1 MKKLIKTT
9 WQHIRRSPYQSLT
22 AIGMMS
28 LTLFV
33 ALAFFLTALGSQA
46 ILNYFEGKP
55 QITVFFTDQKK
66 PEDIKLLEKKLK
78 ATGQV
83 SQTKY
88 ISKEEALAIYQEQN
102 KKDPLL
108 LEMVTASILPASLDV
123 SAKDSQFLPDL
134 VKTLQAE
141 PGVEEVVY
149 QKDIVDLLIT
159 WTQTIRK
166 TGAILVGFLTL
177 LSLLI
182 FLTIIGMKIA
192 IRKEEIG
199 ILRLIG
205 ASKWYIR
212 WPFIFEGLFYG
223 LIASVVSWIVAV
235 CLLIYLTPYLKLFL
249 LGVPLFPISPIFFLE
264 LLLGSVFVGA
274 GVGII
279 GSLLAVWRYLKD

>member
-22 AIGMMS
+22 AIGIMS

-55 QITVFFTDQKK
+55 QITVFFTDEKK
-66 PEDIKLLEKKLK
+66 PEDIRLLEKKLK
-78 ATGQV
+78 AAGQV

-108 LEMVTASILPASLDV
+108 LEMVTSSILPASLDI
-123 SAKDSQFLPDL
+123 SAKDPQSLSGL
-134 VKTLQAE
+134 VKSLQAE
-141 PGVEEVVY
+141 PAVEEVVY
-149 QKDIVDLLIT
+149 QKEIIDLLIS

-166 TGAILVGFLTL
+166 IGIFLVGFLTL
-177 LSLLI
+177 LSFLILL
-182 FLTIIGMKIA
+182 TVIGMKIA
-192 IRKEEIG
+192 LRKGEIE
-199 ILRLIG
+199 ILSLIG

-212 WPFIFEGLFYG
+212 LPFLLEGSFYG
-223 LIASVVSWIVAV
+223 AAAAIIGWTITAF
-235 CLLIYLTPYLKLFL
+235 LLIYLTPYLKSFL
-249 LGVPLFPISPIFFLE
+249 SGVPLFPIPLIFLLE
-264 LLLGSVFVGA
+264 LLLGSILVGA

>member
-1 MKKLIKTT
+1 MKKLIKTA
-9 WQHIRRSPYQSLT
+9 WQHLRRSPYQSLT
-22 AIGMMS
+22 AIGIMS

-33 ALAFFLTALGSQA
+33 ALTFFLTAIGSQA

-55 QITVFFTDQKK
+55 QITVFFTDEKK

-78 ATGQV
+78 TTGQV

-108 LEMVTASILPASLDV
+108 LEMVTSSILPASLDV
-123 SAKDSQFLPDL
+123 SAKDPQSLPGL
-134 VKTLQAE
+134 VKSLQAE
-141 PGVEEVVY
+141 PNVEEVVY
-149 QKDIVDLLIT
+149 QKEIIDLLIS

-166 TGAILVGFLTL
+166 IGIFLVGFLTL
-177 LSLLI
+177 LSFLILL
-182 FLTIIGMKIA
+182 TVIGMKIA
-192 IRKEEIG
+192 LRRGEIE

-212 WPFIFEGLFYG
+212 LPFLLEGSFYG
-223 LIASVVSWIVAV
+223 AVAAIIGWIITAF
-235 CLLIYLTPYLKLFL
+235 LLIYLTPYLKSFL
-249 LGVPLFPISPIFFLE
+249 SGVPLFSVSLIFLLE
-264 LLLGSVFVGA
+264 LLLGSILIGIS
-274 GVGII
+274 VGIV

>member
-22 AIGMMS
+22 AIAIMS

-46 ILNYFEGKP
+46 ILNYFESKP
-55 QITVFFTDQKK
+55 QITVFFTDEKK
-66 PEDIKLLEKKLK
+66 PADIKVLEEKLK
-78 ATGQV
+78 ATGEV

-123 SAKDSQFLPDL
+123 SAKDPQSLSGL
-134 VKTLQAE
+134 VKFLQAE
-141 PGVEEVVY
+141 PNVEEVVY
-149 QKDIVDLLIT
+149 QKEIVDLLIS

-166 TGAILVGFLTL
+166 TGVLLVGFLTF
-177 LSLLI
+177 LSLMIL
-182 FLTIIGMKIA
+182 LTIIGMKIA
-192 IRKEEIG
+192 IRKGEIE

-212 WPFIFEGLFYG
+212 LPFLFEGFFYG
-223 LIASVVSWIVAV
+223 TVAAVIGWLICVS
-235 CLLIYLTPYLKLFL
+235 LLLYLTPSLKSFL
-249 LGVPLFPISPIFFLE
+249 SGVPLFPVPSIFLLE
-264 LLLGSVFVGA
+264 LLLGSILVGL
-274 GVGII
+274 GVGIV

>member
-1 MKKLIKTT
+1 MKKLIKAT

-66 PEDIKLLEKKLK
+66 SEDIKALEEKLK
-78 ATGQV
+78 ATGWV
-83 SQTKY
+83 LQTKY
-88 ISKEEALAIYQEQN
+88 ISKEEALSIYRKQN

-108 LEMVTASILPASLDV
+108 LEMVTANILPASLDV
-123 SAKDSQFLPDL
+123 SAKDPQYLSGL

-141 PGVEEVVY
+141 PNVEEVVY

-166 TGAILVGFLTL
+166 TGLVLVGFLTV

-182 FLTIIGMKIA
+182 LLTIIGMKIA
-192 IRKEEIG
+192 IRKEEIE

-212 WPFIFEGLFYG
+212 WPFLLEGAFYG
-223 LIASVVSWIVAV
+223 GIAALIGWIASA
-235 CLLIYLTPYLKLFL
+235 CLLIYLMPYLKSFL
-249 LGVPLFPISPIFFLE
+249 SGVPLFTVSPIFLLE
-264 LLLGSVFVGA
+264 LFLSSILIGV

>member
-9 WQHIRRSPYQSLT
+9 WQYIRRSPYQSLT
-22 AIGMMS
+22 AIGIMS

-33 ALAFFLTALGSQA
+33 ALAFFLTAMGSQA

-55 QITVFFTDQKK
+55 QITVFFTDEKK
-66 PEDIKLLEKKLK
+66 PEDIKALAQKLK

-108 LEMVTASILPASLDV
+108 LEMVTANILPASLDI
-123 SAKDSQFLPDL
+123 SAKDPQYLGAL
-134 VKTLQAE
+134 VKSLQVE
-141 PGVEEVVY
+141 PNVEEVVY
-149 QKDIVDLLIT
+149 QKEIVDLLIS

-166 TGAILVGFLTL
+166 MGIILVGFLTL

-182 FLTIIGMKIA
+182 LLTIIGMKIA

-212 WPFIFEGLFYG
+212 WPFLFEGLFYG
-223 LIASVVSWIVAV
+223 IIAAMIGWLICVS
-235 CLLIYLTPYLKLFL
+235 LLLYLTPSLESFL
-249 LGVPLFPISPIFFLE
+249 SGVPLFPISPIFLLE
-264 LLLGSVFVGA
+264 LLLGSILI
-274 GVGII
+274 GVGVGMI